1 MKTEP
6 LTEVKEQDNLM
17 ITNSDWTQPEG
28 RAYFHQFSPDCIS
41 KLAEIVTALS
51 NAEIDVETAFRRYE
65 KVLIDEINDQ
75 EFLAFAIG
83 NLNELSSYIAKG
95 KINIRIHRNDV
106 DELWFDVDEV

>member
-6 LTEVKEQDNLM
+6 LTETKKRENLM

-28 RAYFHQFSPDCIS
+28 RAYFHQISPDCIS
-41 KLAEIVTALS
+41 KLAEIVRALS

-65 KVLIDEINDQ
+65 QILSNEINDQ

-83 NLNELSSYIAKG
+83 NINELSSYIAKG
-95 KINIRIHRNDV
+95 KVNIRIHRNDV